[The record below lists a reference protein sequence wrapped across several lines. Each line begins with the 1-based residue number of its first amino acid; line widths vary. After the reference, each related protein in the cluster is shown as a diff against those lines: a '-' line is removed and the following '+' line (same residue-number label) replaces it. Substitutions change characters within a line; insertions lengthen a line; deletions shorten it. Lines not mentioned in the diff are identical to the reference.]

1 VKILNCAAWMLAAF
15 AAPVFAQIPSNA
27 ISSGQLTGASGWTWT
42 HDTGTPGTSVGSSTY
57 PVSSPSLTGHAREFY
72 VSYWDH
78 GGERYHLSFG
88 HNTTITHMV
97 YDTYVYVED
106 VSQLANLEMDLYQVL
121 GNGMTVFLATQCS
134 GYSGTW
140 EYTYVSSGKSHWH
153 TSNVPCNLKY
163 WKPKTWHHIQIA
175 VHRDNSGNVT
185 HDWVNVDGNTQYF
198 KNTTSFAGKYL
209 RWATGDLVLN
219 LQLDG
224 ASSNNGQIKVFLDK
238 LQVYRW

>member
-106 VSQLANLEMDLYQVL
+106 VS
-121 GNGMTVFLATQCS
+121 VFLATQCS